1 MIPKDV
7 NVVVGDKVVAKIE
20 LPTSMEVKNF
30 SLKSAKKTKDGFKI
44 EVDWGRWEAIIIWN
58 TTFEGKARK
67 LFFTR

>member
-30 SLKSAKKTKDGFKI
+30 SLKSAEKTKDGFKI
-44 EVDWGRWEAIIIWN
+44 EVDWGSRESHYYL
-58 TTFEGKARK
+58 EYHV
-67 LFFTR
+67 